1 MVEQP
6 ERMNE
11 LIAHLKERGHRM
23 TPQRVAVLRILT
35 GSTEH
40 LTAEQIHQRVIQEFP
55 MTSLATIYKTVNLL
69 KEMGE
74 LLELSFGSDSNRYD
88 GTHPHPHPHLVCM
101 HCQEILDP
109 QIDRFQELSQQVA
122 EMYGYQIVGHR
133 LDFFGICPECQMK
146 KSRS

>member
-1 MVEQP
+1 MLERP
-6 ERMNE
+6 ERLNE
-11 LIAHLKERGHRM
+11 LIQRLKQRGHRM

-35 GSTEH
+35 GSIDH
-40 LTAEQIHQRVIQEFP
+40 LTAEQIHQRVLQEFP

-88 GTHPHPHPHLVCM
+88 GARPQPHPHLVCM
-101 HCQEILDP
+101 RCQQILDP
-109 QIDRFQELSQQVA
+109 QIDSIRELSQQVA

-133 LDFFGICPECQMK
+133 LDFFGICPDCQAEE
-146 KSRS
+146 SRS